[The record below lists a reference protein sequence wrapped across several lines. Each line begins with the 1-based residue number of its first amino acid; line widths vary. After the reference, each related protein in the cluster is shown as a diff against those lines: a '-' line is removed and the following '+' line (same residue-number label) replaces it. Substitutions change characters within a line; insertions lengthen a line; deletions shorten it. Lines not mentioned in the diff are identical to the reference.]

1 MDENTKAM
9 VERVAEQ
16 AAEQAVQKVLTSLGV
31 DHVNPL
37 ETQRD
42 MAALR
47 EWRSIIADDEFRKDL
62 MHLRKWRQAMDGIQN
77 KGMLTVV
84 GVVFSGLCAALWV
97 GLREFLGR

>member
-1 MDENTKAM
+1 MDDHTKII
-9 VERVAEQ
+9 VERAAAE

-47 EWRSIIADDEFRKDL
+47 EWRSVISDEEFKKDL
-62 MHLRKWRQAMDGIQN
+62 MHLRRWRQAMDGMQN

-84 GVVFSGLCAALWV
+84 GVVFTGLCAAVWLGV
-97 GLREFLGR
+97 QSVLGR

>member
-1 MDENTKAM
+1 MDDHTRII
-9 VERVAEQ
+9 VERAATE

-47 EWRSIIADDEFRKDL
+47 EWRSVISDEEFKKDL
-62 MHLRKWRQAMDGIQN
+62 MHLRRWRQAMDGMQN

-84 GVVFSGLCAALWV
+84 GVVFTGLCAAVWLGV
-97 GLREFLGR
+97 QSALGR